1 MIPKTNFAHC
11 ITMVALTDSMQSF
24 SLRCLSPPTLIK
36 QKQCQVTIIDP
47 VLLARNYDY
56 SAHQLNTK
64 RVLHIFKLTV
74 TTISLEINAG
84 DILPLMSL
92 HQDPVDCCPA
102 NQGYCDWIILT
113 SGHPCQYQFSF
124 FRLLCFIHGIIIF
137 LFSGTIFHA
146 LDRMPNDL
154 KIWSM

>member
-1 MIPKTNFAHC
+1 M
-11 ITMVALTDSMQSF
+11 M
-24 SLRCLSPPTLIK
+24 
-36 QKQCQVTIIDP
+36 DP
-47 VLLARNYDY
+47 ILLARNYDY
-56 SAHQLNTK
+56 SAKQLNTK
-64 RVLHIFKLTV
+64 PVLHIFKLTV
-74 TTISLEINAG
+74 TTLSLEINAG

-102 NQGYCDWIILT
+102 N
-113 SGHPCQYQFSF
+113 H
-124 FRLLCFIHGIIIF
+124 F